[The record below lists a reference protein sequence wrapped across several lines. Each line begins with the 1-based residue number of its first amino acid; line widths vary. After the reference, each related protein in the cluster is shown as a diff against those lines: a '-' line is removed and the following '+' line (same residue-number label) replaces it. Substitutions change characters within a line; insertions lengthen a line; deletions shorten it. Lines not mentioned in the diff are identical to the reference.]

1 MSQETAPPSTT
12 EVPQKSFNLTFLFVS
27 VGMAVF
33 GSIIGIQL
41 ITTLGITPNTSII
54 GVLIAIIIARIPLR
68 WFLQFRNIHNQNLI
82 QTTISA
88 GTFGAGNSLLIPI
101 GIPYVLG
108 MPELIWPM
116 LFGAGFALAVD
127 VFVLYKL
134 FDSKLFG
141 SNEIWPVGVASAEAL
156 KAGDS
161 GGKKAKLLGVGILG
175 GAVGSHFG
183 VSMSAF
189 GVAFIG
195 NIWALG
201 FFGVGLLSRAYADPL
216 FGVDLDALY
225 VPHGMMIGAG
235 MVALGQFFF
244 ILARSRRKAKAAVDS
259 TPETDEKSEA
269 HAPRRPAEPEHQY
282 TRGDT
287 DVRRAFTTGGG
298 LYLIGALT
306 VAVVGGLVTE
316 LPVWQLLL
324 FLVFAA
330 AATFATEI
338 IVGIAAMHSGWFPAF
353 AVTLIMLLVGILMG
367 FPPAALAL
375 LTGYVAATGPAFA
388 DMGYDFKTGV
398 LIRQGMT
405 YQQEIHGRRQ
415 QLKAGVIGFAVAFV
429 VVMLVHDSYFAQ
441 DLVPPINEVYAT
453 TIESGISGQVGLLL
467 LLWAVPGALV
477 QLIGGPKRQIGIMF
491 ATGLLILNPLAGWA
505 VVTGITLRFIIL
517 RIRGQQAQNTM
528 YTVAAGF
535 IAGDALYSF
544 FGSLWKARA

>member
-1 MSQETAPPSTT
+1 MPQETAPLDTT
-12 EVPQKSFNLTFLFVS
+12 EVPRKSFNLTFIIVS
-27 VGMAVF
+27 ALMAVF

-41 ITTLGITPNTSII
+41 IVSLGITPNTSII
-54 GVLIAIIIARIPLR
+54 GVLIAIIIARIPIR

-88 GTFGAGNSLLIPI
+88 ATFGAANSLMIPI

-108 MPELIWPM
+108 MPELVWPM

-141 SNEIWPVGVASAEAL
+141 ANEVWPVGVASAEAMR
-156 KAGDS
+156 AGDT
-161 GGKKAKLLGVGILG
+161 GGKKARLLGLGILG
-175 GAVGSHFG
+175 GAVGTHFG
-183 VSMSAF
+183 ISMSAF

-201 FFGVGLLSRAYADPL
+201 FFGVGLLFRAYADPL
-216 FGVDLDALY
+216 FGINLDSLF
-225 VPHGMMIGAG
+225 VPHGMMVGAG
-235 MVALGQFFF
+235 LVALGQFLF
-244 ILARSRRKAKAAVDS
+244 ILVRSRRQARAEVSS
-259 TPETDEKSEA
+259 TPE
-269 HAPRRPAEPEHQY
+269 APEQPVSQEPAAVSGSSHQY
-282 TRGDT
+282 SRGDR
-287 DVRRAFTTGGG
+287 DVRHAFTAGGG
-298 LYLIGALT
+298 LYLLGALA
-306 VAVVGGLVTE
+306 VALAGGLFAE
-316 LPVWQLLL
+316 LSIWQLLL

-330 AATFATEI
+330 AATFASEI

-353 AVTLIMLLVGILMG
+353 AVTLIVLIVGILMG

-388 DMGYDFKTGV
+388 DMGYDFKTGA
-398 LIRQGMT
+398 LIRKGMSV
-405 YQQEIHGRRQ
+405 QQEIRGRRQ
-415 QLKAGVIGFAVAFV
+415 QLKAGIIGFAVAFV
-429 VVMLVHDSYFAQ
+429 VVMIAHDSYFSQ
-441 DLVPPINEVYAT
+441 DLFAPVNKVYAA
-453 TIESGISGQVGLLL
+453 TIESGISGEVGLLL

-505 VVTGITLRFIIL
+505 VIAGITLRFIIL
-517 RIRGQQAQNTM
+517 RVRGEQAQNSM
-528 YTVAAGF
+528 YTLAAGF

-544 FGSLWKARA
+544 FSSLWKARA

>member
-1 MSQETAPPSTT
+1 MSQETTQTSTT
-12 EVPQKSFNLTFLFVS
+12 TVPQKSFNFTFVVVS
-27 VGMAVF
+27 AGVAVL

-41 ITTLGITPNTSII
+41 ITSLGITPNTSII
-54 GVLIAIIIARIPLR
+54 GVLIAIIIARIPIR

-88 GTFGAGNSLLIPI
+88 ATFGAANSLMIPI

-108 MPELIWPM
+108 MPELVWPM

-141 SNEIWPVGVASAEAL
+141 SNEAWPVGVASAEAL
-156 KAGDS
+156 RAGDQ
-161 GGKKAKLLGVGILG
+161 GGKKAKLLGLGILG
-175 GAVGSHFG
+175 GAAGAHFG

-201 FFGVGLLSRAYADPL
+201 FFGVGLLSRAYSDPL

-225 VPHGMMIGAG
+225 VPHGMMVGAG
-235 MVALGQFFF
+235 VVALGQFVF
-244 ILARSRRKAKAAVDS
+244 ILIKSRRKAKVEKAAEPS
-259 TPETDEKSEA
+259 PQAS
-269 HAPRRPAEPEHQY
+269 PAEVNPGPSAEVDHQY
-282 TRGDT
+282 TRNDR
-287 DVRRAFTTGGG
+287 DIRNAFMVGGG
-298 LYLIGALT
+298 LYLSGSLMMALI
-306 VAVVGGLVTE
+306 GGLITD
-316 LPVWQLLL
+316 LSIGQLLL
-324 FLVFAA
+324 FMAFAA

-353 AVTLIMLLVGILMG
+353 AVTLIMLIVGILLG
-367 FPPAALAL
+367 FPPVALAL

-388 DMGYDFKTGV
+388 DMGYDLKTGR
-398 LIRQGMT
+398 LIREGMSV
-405 YQQEIHGRRQ
+405 QQELFGRRQ
-415 QLKAGVIGFAVAFV
+415 QLKAGIIGFTVAFV
-429 VVMLVHDSYFAQ
+429 VVMLAHDSYFSQ
-441 DLVPPINEVYAT
+441 DLFAPVNHVYAA
-453 TIESGISGQVGLLL
+453 TIESGISGEVGVLL
-467 LLWAVPGALV
+467 LLWAIPGALV
-477 QLIGGPKRQIGIMF
+477 QLLGGPKRQIGVMF

-505 VVTGITLRFIIL
+505 VIAGITLRFIIL
-517 RIRGQQAQNTM
+517 RLRGEESQNTM

-544 FGSLWKARA
+544 FSSLWKARA